1 MSAADPTSIPFPEHT
16 TGGVLSSISN
26 EMVRIHKEQFGR
38 GPTMARTNY
47 VGPDTIVSILED
59 SLSPVERNLC
69 AMGQNARVREI
80 RLLFQYTEERK
91 FIDAV
96 ERHTGR
102 KVRAFVSGID
112 VEHDVSSEVFLL
124 EPAGEDGHT
133 DA

>member
-47 VGPDTIVSILED
+47 AGPDTIVSILED

-69 AMGQNARVREI
+69 AMGQNGRVREI

-91 FIDAV
+91 FIEAV

-124 EPAGEDGHT
+124 EPVGEDGHT
-133 DA
+133 DP

>member
-69 AMGQNARVREI
+69 AMGQNSRVREI

-91 FIDAV
+91 FVEAV

-124 EPAGEDGHT
+124 EPVGEDGHT
-133 DA
+133 DP